1 MNDDE
6 IADRHRKLDEVVRLC
21 DQRVPLTD
29 ELTVWVSAEV
39 RARLEEFRDAHD
51 GTGDGG
57 LQDAMRIVLAIGL
70 AEYGDRGDG
79 DGPPPPLR
87 LVR

>member
-1 MNDDE
+1 MNDEE
-6 IADRHRKLDEVVRLC
+6 IADRRRKLAELDRLC
-21 DQRVPLTD
+21 NPRIPLT
-29 ELTVWVSAEV
+29 EEITVWVSAEV

-57 LQDAMRIVLAIGL
+57 LEDAVRIVLAIGL
-70 AEYGDRGDG
+70 AEWGGGDG